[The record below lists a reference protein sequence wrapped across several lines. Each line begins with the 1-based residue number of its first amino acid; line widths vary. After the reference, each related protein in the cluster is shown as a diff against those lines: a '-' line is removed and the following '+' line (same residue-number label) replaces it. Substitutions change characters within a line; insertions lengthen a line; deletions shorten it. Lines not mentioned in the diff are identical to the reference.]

1 MNLDLIGFL
10 VVVTVAYLVPGPDF
24 LIVTR
29 FAARQRALGHAAAL
43 GAQTGLCFHMLV
55 AVFGLSAIA
64 AHSTAIFSLIK
75 LAGAA
80 YLILLGGRILLSS
93 FGGRDR
99 PSRTCADAPETHQ
112 ANGGKGYAFR
122 TGLLT
127 NVLNPKAAL
136 FFMSVL
142 PQFIDNTLPA
152 GPQILLLG
160 VIDIGV
166 GVLFWLGLV
175 SLLNRFL
182 PGLGKP
188 HLQAWQNRATGLL
201 LVVAG
206 MLLLRT
212 SAERP

>member
-1 MNLDLIGFL
+1 MNLDLFGFL

-24 LIVTR
+24 LIITR
-29 FAARQRALGHAAAL
+29 FAARQRALGHVAAL
-43 GAQTGLCFHMLV
+43 GAQAGLCCHMLL

-64 AHSTAIFSLIK
+64 AHSAVAFSLIK
-75 LAGAA
+75 LVGAA
-80 YLILLGGRILLSS
+80 YLMILGCRILLSG
-93 FGGRDR
+93 FGWRDR
-99 PSRTCADAPETHQ
+99 LEAACASHDANCSKQH
-112 ANGGKGYAFR
+112 AFQ

-136 FFMSVL
+136 FFVSVL
-142 PQFIDNTLPA
+142 PQFIDDTLPA

-166 GVLFWLGLV
+166 GILFWLGLV

-201 LVVAG
+201 LVLAG